1 MPVILEKIEE
11 IKKESSEI
19 FENVK
24 EVIEESVQNID
35 INNDNLPLSDNSIG
49 LLIAVAI
56 AIIILAK
63 PLYGPILLLI
73 RIGIILALGYF
84 ALIFLA
90 LS

>member
-1 MPVILEKIEE
+1 MPVLLEKIEE

-19 FENVK
+19 LYNAK
-24 EVIEESVQNID
+24 EVIEDSVDNIT

-49 LLIAVAI
+49 LLLAVAI
-56 AIIILAK
+56 AIAILAK
-63 PLYGPILLLI
+63 PLYGPILLLL
-73 RIGIILALGYF
+73 RVGLILALGYF